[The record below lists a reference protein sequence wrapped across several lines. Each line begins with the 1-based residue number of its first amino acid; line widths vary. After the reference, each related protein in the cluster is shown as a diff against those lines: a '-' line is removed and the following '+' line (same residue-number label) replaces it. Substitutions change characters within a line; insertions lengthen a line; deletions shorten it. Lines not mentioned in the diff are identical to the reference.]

1 MLQGGENLEEVDV
14 FADSKQS
21 VMISTISGDNSAG
34 TVSGGLVA
42 FGTCESVA
50 KGVGTDG

>member
-1 MLQGGENLEEVDV
+1 MLRGGEKSEEADV

-21 VMISTISGDNSAG
+21 AAISAISGDNSAG
-34 TVSGGLVA
+34 TVGGGLGV
-42 FGTCESVA
+42 FGTREHVA